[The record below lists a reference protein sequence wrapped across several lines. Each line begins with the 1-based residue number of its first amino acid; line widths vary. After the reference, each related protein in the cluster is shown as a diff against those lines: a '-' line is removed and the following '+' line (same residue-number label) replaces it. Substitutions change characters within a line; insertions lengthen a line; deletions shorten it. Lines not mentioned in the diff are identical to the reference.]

1 MKLYEKELKE
11 LMINDNIFNYFNRN
25 IEFYS
30 DKEAF
35 SNNYEI
41 IFTFLKNK
49 NIKIFK
55 ENNL

>member
-1 MKLYEKELKE
+1 
-11 LMINDNIFNYFNRN
+11 MINDNIFNNFNRN

-35 SNNYEI
+35 SINFEI
-41 IFTFLKNK
+41 IFTLLKNK